1 MSEPYREGHEYVV
14 CPECKSHFELLP
26 EFWVDAPAGDASF
39 TCDNW
44 ECEADCDRDWN
55 PQRRRRHLGHVLAL
69 TALASGVS
77 LPSGRRSRG

>member
-1 MSEPYREGHEYVV
+1 MPEPYREGHEYVV

-44 ECEADCDRDWN
+44 ECEADFVA
-55 PQRRRRHLGHVLAL
+55 PVLIGEA
-69 TALASGVS
+69 AHG
-77 LPSGRRSRG
+77 